1 MWYISDNYFKKKM
14 MNYLKNLLQRN
25 QPGIGIELGPER
37 INIAEIRQK
46 GNKLR
51 LVNFATV
58 EVPEEVFI
66 EGQIKDIS
74 TMSELIQSILEENKI
89 KSRRVATAILGREA
103 VTRVIPVPAELN
115 DQELQDYMN
124 QEAGLYLPFPREE
137 ADVDYQK
144 LGNVLDPNDD
154 LEKVQVALVA
164 TRKEITDAYIEVFAQ
179 AGLSINVLEVS
190 NFALIRTV
198 KEILQQY
205 GPQEATVMADIGF
218 DSTELAI
225 VVDGIPQFNRTIPIG
240 TYQMQSS
247 LNEAMNLPPSRDTAE
262 LLGMTV
268 PLMETMGM
276 TKSGESSV
284 TNILQKV
291 LVELADEVRRSIDF
305 YLNQSEELEVAQV
318 LLTGSGAAIGQI
330 DEFFMQRLNLPA
342 SKVDPIEILALETE
356 IEIPLQQRCSLGI
369 VFGLGLRE
377 V

>member
-1 MWYISDNYFKKKM
+1 MV
-14 MNYLKNLLQRN
+14 NYLKKLLKKK
-25 QPGIGIELGPER
+25 QPGIGVEIGPER
-37 INIAEIRQK
+37 INIAEIRQQ
-46 GNKLR
+46 GEQLKLVT
-51 LVNFATV
+51 LATA
-58 EVPEEVFI
+58 EVPEDVFL
-66 EGQIKDIS
+66 EGQIVDPP
-74 TMSELIQSILEENKI
+74 TVSELIESAIEENNI
-89 KSRRVATAILGREA
+89 KTRRVATAIPGREA

-144 LGNVLDPNDD
+144 LGIIVDPNDD

-164 TRKEITDAYIEVFAQ
+164 TRKEVTDSYIEVFTQ
-179 AGLSINVLEVS
+179 AGLAIDVLEVS

-198 KEILQQY
+198 KDILQQY
-205 GPQEATVMADIGF
+205 GPQEATVIADLEF

-247 LNEAMNLPPSRDTAE
+247 LNEAMNLPPTRDTTE

-268 PLMETMGM
+268 PVLDTMG
-276 TKSGESSV
+276 V
-284 TNILQKV
+284 TGNEPNPGTNALLKV
-291 LVELADEVRRSIDF
+291 LAELGDELRRSIDF
-305 YLNQSEELEVAQV
+305 YLNQFEDLEVAQL

-330 DEFFMQRLNLPA
+330 DDFFMQRLSLPA
-342 SKVDPIEILALETE
+342 SKVDPIETLALEIE
-356 IEIPLQQRCSLGI
+356 QEIPLEQRSSLG
-369 VFGLGLRE
+369 VVLGLGLRE